1 MCNHVCVCFLQKNNN
16 RLKFIVGKRPLFQMM
31 PFIFYGH
38 IPNPH
43 EKAFW
48 NTLIVPI
55 VFIRKQQLCNFI
67 LNYWLPELYL
77 CHMNVGHVPIRTEQN
92 SRTLASIHPL
102 ANLDNY
108 CTLWSHN
115 FGKKYC
121 LFFLKKKSF
130 NSCMLEWYQ
139 RNNLSLFGRTINE
152 RRPWMVYPEALPLQR
167 EKGFTDALNGVTCSD

>member
-1 MCNHVCVCFLQKNNN
+1 MRCSRYFARLTIYIINAYELISLCVQSRLRMLSQKNNN
-16 RLKFIVGKRPLFQMM
+16 RLKFIVSKRPLFQMM
-31 PFIFYGH
+31 LFIFYGH

-92 SRTLASIHPL
+92 SRTLDSINPL

-115 FGKKYC
+115 FGKNIVYIYIFFFKASIHACWSGIRGTTWVC
-121 LFFLKKKSF
+121 LAG
-130 NSCMLEWYQ
+130 Q
-139 RNNLSLFGRTINE
+139 
-152 RRPWMVYPEALPLQR
+152 
-167 EKGFTDALNGVTCSD
+167 

>member
-1 MCNHVCVCFLQKNNN
+1 MRCSRYFARPTIFIINAYELISLCVQSRLRMLLQKNNN
-16 RLKFIVGKRPLFQMM
+16 RLKFIVSKRPLFQMM

-92 SRTLASIHPL
+92 SGTLASIHPL

-121 LFFLKKKSF
+121 LFFFFLKASIHACW
-130 NSCMLEWYQ
+130 SGI
-139 RNNLSLFGRTINE
+139 RGT
-152 RRPWMVYPEALPLQR
+152 
-167 EKGFTDALNGVTCSD
+167 T